1 MAITVIMLLA
11 LASMPAI
18 VFYRA
23 AEWCLRRRLRAP
35 AYLVLA
41 VLGLGTLYGLLRLT
55 GVLVFPGDHTWSV
68 DFFDASWRDDGV
80 RFLVPFGGGFAG
92 TAAALFPG
100 RKKGNALSDSQNEEK
115 M

>member
-1 MAITVIMLLA
+1 MLLA

-41 VLGLGTLYGLLRLT
+41 VLAVGTACGLLRLT
-55 GVLVFPGDHTWSV
+55 GVIIFPSDHTWSV
-68 DFFDASWRDDGV
+68 DFFNASWRDEGV
-80 RFLVPFGGGFAG
+80 GFLMIFGAPFSGVL
-92 TAAALFPG
+92 AALLSR
-100 RKKGNALSDSQNEEK
+100 RKQDGGSSGAQIEEK
-115 M
+115 T

>member
-1 MAITVIMLLA
+1 MILIIGFLLLA
-11 LASMPAI
+11 AALLAI
-18 VFYRA
+18 VAFRISGS
-23 AEWCLRRRLRAP
+23 CLNRRLSFLV
-35 AYLVLA
+35 YLALA